1 MTGGVQNFILHARCL
16 LTTVRGNPVAEH
28 TTHVIQ
34 HNMTSTYESLVN
46 LPGNVYHQGGASEG
60 STWLPDKQNRHAT
73 VFKGT
78 EYRLGCGCQRC
89 DMRNARIATQIMS
102 PIEFTIRLSAFS

>member
-1 MTGGVQNFILHARCL
+1 MTGGFKILSYMLAVSL
-16 LTTVRGNPVAEH
+16 QPFEATQLQITPPTSYN
-28 TTHVIQ
+28 T
-34 HNMTSTYESLVN
+34 NMTSTDESLLN
-46 LPGNVYHQGGASEG
+46 LPGNGHHQGGASEG

-73 VFKGT
+73 VIKGT

-89 DMRNARIATQIMS
+89 DMRNARIATQILS

>member
-1 MTGGVQNFILHARCL
+1 MTGGFKILSYMLAVSLQPLEATQLQN
-16 LTTVRGNPVAEH
+16 TPPTSYN
-28 TTHVIQ
+28 T
-34 HNMTSTYESLVN
+34 NMTSTYESLVN

-89 DMRNARIATQIMS
+89 DMRNAGIATQIMS